1 MNAHIENKNT
11 EPSIVKSY
19 HKGWE
24 MSLKNFEEVQSKNK
38 SHQRSKYKK
47 RVILIVWLCCAV
59 HWGFAQPLTQTIR
72 GKVVD
77 QESLAPV
84 IGANIVILGTDPV
97 LGASTDVNGEFKI
110 QNVPVGR
117 HTLNASSIGYEEAAI
132 PELVVG
138 SGKEVVL
145 TLRLTESLVKM
156 DELVIR
162 ATQEK
167 GKPNNDLAVV
177 SARSFTVEETK
188 RYAAAVND
196 PGRMVLSFA
205 GVATNDDESNIIV
218 IRGNSPR
225 GLLWRIEGIEVPNP
239 NHFGEEGSSGGG
251 ISMLSVNML
260 DNSDFFTGA
269 FPAEY
274 GNASSGVFDIKLR
287 NGNNQQREYAFQA
300 GFLGVDFA
308 AEGPFSKNSNASYL
322 INYRY
327 STLGI
332 LEGLGLIPEDD
343 AIPNFQDLSF
353 KVHVPTQKA
362 GVFSVWGL
370 GGLSS
375 EDLKE
380 PQDRESFRYNV
391 GVGGLSHVYFFSD
404 KTFLE
409 SNLSFSKSIN
419 KFTDEEPE
427 NAYFYEEKFDNT
439 ALRGS
444 FLLNHKFNARHT
456 LRSGVI
462 ISHLSFDALDE
473 THRRDTTYT
482 DVDSEGHAQLLQG
495 YTQCKYR
502 INEQITLNTGFH
514 YQYFALND
522 NDSFEPRLGLQWEFA
537 PRQSLNFGFGT
548 HSRLD
553 PLANYFALYQTGVDE
568 YIQPNKN
575 LDLIKSRHYVIG
587 YDNMLREDLHLKVEA
602 YYQDLYD
609 VPIGYQAGIED
620 PRYAT
625 YSMLNYEDGIVDVP
639 LVNNG
644 TGRNYGLELTLEKF
658 FTKNYYFMLTSS
670 LFESKYTPLDGKEY
684 NTRFNGNYIVNAL
697 AGKEF
702 QVGKSKTNVWGINAR
717 MLLSGG
723 NRTTPIDLERS
734 KEEGFPIYEWDK
746 PYSERL
752 GSYFRTDIRISY
764 RRNKPRHSSII
775 SLDIQNVT
783 NHQNIFSAYYDF
795 NTQNI
800 EKNYQL
806 GLIPVLNYRIE
817 F

>member
-1 MNAHIENKNT
+1 MKTTTDNNT
-11 EPSIVKSY
+11 TIHLIKSY
-19 HKGWE
+19 RKGWE
-24 MSLKNFEEVQSKNK
+24 LSLKNFEKMQPKNI
-38 SHQRSKYKK
+38 SQRQNLYKK
-47 RVILIVWLCCAV
+47 QLFLTIFLLCAL
-59 HWGFAQPLTQTIR
+59 HAGFAQSLTQTIR
-72 GKVVD
+72 GKVID
-77 QESLAPV
+77 QESLTPV
-84 IGANIVILGTDPV
+84 IGANIIILDTNPL

-117 HTLNASSIGYEEAAI
+117 HTLKVSSIGYDETTI

-156 DELVIR
+156 DELVIT
-162 ATQEK
+162 AGQEK
-167 GKPNNDLAVV
+167 GRPNNDLAVV
-177 SARSFTVEETK
+177 SARSFTVDETK

-196 PGRMVLSFA
+196 PGRMALSFA
-205 GVATNDDESNIIV
+205 GVATNDDESNVIV

-300 GFLGVDFA
+300 GFLGIDFA

-322 INYRY
+322 VNYRY

-353 KVHVPTQKA
+353 KVNVPTKKA

-375 EDLKE
+375 EELKE
-380 PQDRESFRYNV
+380 ENEEEAFHYNM
-391 GVGGLSHVYFFSD
+391 GVGGLSHMYFFSN

-409 SNLSFSKSIN
+409 TNLSFSKSIN
-419 KFTDEEPE
+419 KFTDNEPE
-427 NAYFYEEKFDNT
+427 NEYLFEEKFENT
-439 ALRGS
+439 AFRGS
-444 FLLNHKFNARHT
+444 ILLNHKFNARHT
-456 LRSGVI
+456 LRSGFI
-462 ISHLSFDALDE
+462 ASHLGFDALDE
-473 THRRDTTYT
+473 TNFRDTTT
-482 DVDSEGHAQLLQG
+482 FDVNSDGNSQLLQG
-495 YTQCKYR
+495 YTQWKYR
-502 INEQITLNTGFH
+502 INEQLTLNTGFH
-514 YQYFALND
+514 YLYFALNES
-522 NDSFEPRLGLQWEFA
+522 DSFEPRLGLQWAFA
-537 PRQSLNFGFGT
+537 PQQSLSFGFGI

-553 PLANYFALYQTGVDE
+553 PLANYFALYQTGANE
-568 YIQPNKN
+568 YIQPNRN
-575 LDLIKSRHYVIG
+575 LELTKSCHYVIG
-587 YDNMLREDLHLKVEA
+587 YDNMLREDLHLKIEA

-609 VPIGYQAGIED
+609 VPIGRPAGDEN
-620 PRYAT
+620 PWYAT

-658 FTKNYYFMLTSS
+658 FTYNYYLMLTTS

-684 NTRFNGNYIVNAL
+684 DTRFNGNYIVNLL

-702 QVGKSKTNVWGINAR
+702 KVGKKKTNVLGINAR

-723 NRTTPIDLERS
+723 NRTTPIDLEHSR
-734 KEEGFPIYEWDK
+734 EEGRAVYEWDQRFE
-746 PYSERL
+746 ERL
-752 GSYFRTDIRISY
+752 GSYFRTDLRISY
-764 RRNKPRHSSII
+764 RINKPKHSSII

-783 NHQNIFSAYYDF
+783 NQENIFSAYYDPV
-795 NTQNI
+795 TQNI
-800 EKNYQL
+800 EKSYQL

>member
-24 MSLKNFEEVQSKNK
+24 LSLKNFEEVQSKNK
-38 SHQRSKYKK
+38 PQHRNKHIKK
-47 RVILIVWLCCAV
+47 IAFALWFLSVV
-59 HWGFAQPLTQTIR
+59 HWSYAQPLTQTIR

-97 LGASTDVNGEFKI
+97 LGASTDVKGEFKI

-156 DELVIR
+156 DELVIT

-196 PGRMVLSFA
+196 PGRMALSFA
-205 GVATNDDESNIIV
+205 GVATNDDESNVIV

-225 GLLWRIEGIEVPNP
+225 GLLWRIDGIEVPNP

-322 INYRY
+322 VNYRY

-375 EDLKE
+375 EILEDPLDKE
-380 PQDRESFRYNV
+380 TFRYNL

-409 SNLSFSKSIN
+409 SNLSFSKSLN
-419 KFTDEEPE
+419 KFIDEEPE

-439 ALRGS
+439 VLRGS

-456 LRSGVI
+456 LRSGLI
-462 ISHLSFDALDE
+462 LSHLGFDAIDE
-473 THRRDTTYT
+473 TNVRDTIYT

-495 YTQCKYR
+495 YTQWKYR
-502 INEQITLNTGFH
+502 INEHLTLNTGFH
-514 YQYFALND
+514 YLYFALND

-537 PRQSLNFGFGT
+537 PRQSLNFGFGI

-553 PLANYFALYQTGVDE
+553 PLANYFALYQTGVDA

-575 LDLIKSRHYVIG
+575 LELTKSRHYVIG
-587 YDNMLREDLHLKVEA
+587 YDHMLREDLHLKVEA

-620 PRYAT
+620 PWYAT

-658 FTKNYYFMLTSS
+658 FTYNYYLMLTTS

-684 NTRFNGNYIVNAL
+684 DTRFNGNYIINAL

-702 QVGKSKTNVWGINAR
+702 QAGKNKTNVWGINAR

-734 KEEGFPIYEWDK
+734 KEEGFPVYEWDK
-746 PYSERL
+746 QYSERL

-800 EKNYQL
+800 EKSYQL